1 MAAGRQTVNKLY
13 NSILDTVLVY
23 GLDENTR
30 ALNID
35 EEGVSNV
42 SLRLSPQNELH
53 LFCSHFSAAGSN
65 GLHEG
70 GGATLIKII

>member
-42 SLRLSPQNELH
+42 SLPLSPQTELH
-53 LFCSHFSAAGSN
+53 LFCSHFSATGLN

-70 GGATLIKII
+70 EGQL

>member
-42 SLRLSPQNELH
+42 PSSLS
-53 LFCSHFSAAGSN
+53 SN
-65 GLHEG
+65 
-70 GGATLIKII
+70 